1 MINGALLID
10 KPAESTSR
18 QVVNYLSRITKQKK
32 IGHAGTLD
40 PMATGL
46 LVVMFG
52 KAARLQSLFLEASK
66 SYEGSI
72 VLGKGTDTDDITGR
86 VVAVDE
92 VCAFEGQFSENQLIV
107 ALRQR
112 FEGEQMQIPPQ
123 YSAIKL
129 SGTRSYI
136 LARRN
141 EEVVHQP
148 RKVKIEIQ
156 ELRWA
161 EKRELYFRTRVS
173 KGTYLRAFARDI
185 GAMLQSCACLKSL
198 RRLTSEPFSL
208 NDAVSLEAMQTTRDV
223 TERILSLDCLIRGL
237 PKLPCSEQ
245 ERLMLRVGNQ
255 TPLFGLSLD
264 SPAGQAALIDTE
276 GSFFGLIERTSI
288 VQGEK
293 EPEEESPAAQWKIKF
308 LL

>member
-1 MINGALLID
+1 MIHGALLID

-52 KAARLQSLFLEASK
+52 KAARLQSLFLEANK

-72 VLGKGTDTDDITGR
+72 LLGKGTDTDDITGR

-92 VCAFEGQFSENQLIV
+92 VCAFERQLSENQLIEE
-107 ALRQR
+107 LRRR
-112 FEGEQMQIPPQ
+112 FEGEQMQVPPQ

-129 SGTRSYI
+129 SGTRSYVF
-136 LARRN
+136 ARRN
-141 EEVVHQP
+141 EEVLHQP
-148 RKVKIEIQ
+148 RKVRIEIQ

-161 EKRELYFRTRVS
+161 EKRELYFRARVS

-208 NDAVSLEAMQTTRDV
+208 DSAVSLDTIQRPEDV
-223 TERILSLDCLIRGL
+223 AERILSLDCLIQGL
-237 PKLPCSEQ
+237 PRLPCSEQ
-245 ERLMLRVGNQ
+245 HRLMLQAGNQ
-255 TPLFGLSLD
+255 APLIDLKLSSL
-264 SPAGQAALIDTE
+264 AGQAALIDPE
-276 GSFFGLIERTSI
+276 GRFFGLIERTSI
-288 VQGEK
+288 LK
-293 EPEEESPAAQWKIKF
+293 DNEEREVDQWKIKF